1 MKYFSIDYRSPPS
14 GMGQI
19 IDTTQPKKT
28 RRPNGQECYNYILI
42 DYGTQDSFHW
52 DSSYLGTKYFE
63 TPDRDLTLEVFQQIF
78 QFLIDS
84 GVTHVYDGELSYE
97 EDGADDEGFFTLQR
111 WSDIIRSYL
120 K

>member
-19 IDTTQPKKT
+19 IDTTQPKKIL
-28 RRPNGQECYNYILI
+28 RPNGQECWNYILI
-42 DYGTQDSFHW
+42 DYGTSDSFHW

-63 TPDRDLTLEVFQQIF
+63 TPDEHLTLEVFQQIF
-78 QFLIDS
+78 QFLLDS
-84 GVTHVYDGELSYE
+84 NVTHVYDGELSYE
-97 EDGADDEGFFTLQR
+97 EDGADDDGYFTLQR
-111 WSDIIRSYL
+111 WSDIIRGYL

>member
-19 IDTTQPKKT
+19 VDTTQPEKT
-28 RRPNGQECYNYILI
+28 RRPNGQECYNYILV

-52 DSSYLGTKYFE
+52 DSSYIGTKYFE
-63 TPDRDLTLEVFQQIF
+63 TPDRDLTLEVFQQII

-84 GVTHVYDGELSYE
+84 DVTHVYDSELSYE
-97 EDGADDEGFFTLQR
+97 YEDDCDEEGPICDEGFFTLQR
-111 WSDIIRSYL
+111 W
-120 K
+120 